1 MIKRFFRQCY
11 LKQAGV
17 NSALRVFSFL
27 FLFMVFVLGNSE
39 EAGANSVPDDF
50 DEVVRM
56 TKSLET
62 VAGISAACVDHFTL
76 EDTRKLQN
84 SIIASALKNGIFQKD
99 EVGLMKSLNQEHF
112 DKIFESTTRKLS
124 NTRTDCDKAVRELK
138 KMKHI
143 LGLLDENDFDS
154 LGLLC
159 GRCHDDSCDQKLD
172 VVDPDTGKID
182 GLVIIFSD
190 EGKEYSD
197 YFKSYVFDSR
207 WSVNEL
213 TYENNDKE
221 YHFPYSSISKFHE
234 LSIDRLTGIAYAPSN
249 YTYYVCESE
258 QTEIIRSVWFKQ
270 KRLEYL
276 NKRKF

>member
-1 MIKRFFRQCY
+1 
-11 LKQAGV
+11 
-17 NSALRVFSFL
+17 
-27 FLFMVFVLGNSE
+27 MVFVLVNSE
-39 EAGANSVPDDF
+39 DAGANSVPDDF
-50 DEVVRM
+50 DEVVGM

-84 SIIASALKNGIFQKD
+84 SIISSALKNGIFQKD

-190 EGKEYSD
+190 EGVGYNED
-197 YFKSYVFDSR
+197 FKSYGLDPE
-207 WSVNEL
+207 WAVNEL
-213 TYENNDKE
+213 GYQNNDKKF
-221 YHFPYSSISKFHE
+221 YVTRSSWEVKNFDG
-234 LSIDRLTGIAYAPSN
+234 LVIDRLTGIARNKSGTS
-249 YTYYVCESE
+249 YTCESE
-258 QTEIIRSVWFKQ
+258 QTDIIRSVWFKQ